1 MRILFQLLSFLPLR
15 ALHGLGA
22 FIGWVLWQVPN
33 SRKRVSLANIALCW
47 PELNLQQQEQLSRES
62 LKHEMKS
69 IAEMPFFWMGSKE
82 RLLASIHHA
91 TGEELLDAALA
102 RGKGVILLTLHLGG
116 WEAAGHVYANKRP
129 ITGIY
134 KPQGG
139 EIEKLG
145 VEGRSRTGAKLV
157 QALGGNIRKQM
168 LPLLANN
175 EAVYFMPDQ
184 DPPEGRGIFAP
195 YFGVQ
200 AHSPVLVSKL
210 VQESGAAVIF
220 IYSER
225 LPHGAGYLSHY
236 FAAPPAVYDPDL
248 LTSVTAMNAGIE
260 RCIRERPEQYWWGY
274 KRFRRR
280 PAGEPALY
288 R

>member
-1 MRILFQLLSFLPLR
+1 M
-15 ALHGLGA
+15 GA
-22 FIGWVLWQVPN
+22 FVGALLWIFPN
-33 SRKRVSLANIALCW
+33 SRKKVSLANIALCW
-47 PELNLQQQEQLSRES
+47 RGLTIEQQHQLSRES

-69 IAEMPFFWMGSKE
+69 VLEMPFFWLAPKE
-82 RLLASIHHA
+82 KLLDCIGHA
-91 TGEELLDAALA
+91 TGEDLLERALA

-116 WEAAGHVYANKRP
+116 WEAAGHVYASKRP

-139 EIEKLG
+139 ELEKLG

-157 QALGGNIRKQM
+157 AAQGGNVRKQM

-195 YFGVQ
+195 YFGVP

-210 VQESGAAVIF
+210 VQETGAAVILM
-220 IYSER
+220 YSER
-225 LPHGAGYLSHY
+225 LPRGEGYLSHY
-236 FAAPPAVYDPDL
+236 FEPPPGIYAADL
-248 LTSVTAMNAGIE
+248 LTSVSAMNAGIE

-280 PAGEPALY
+280 PEGQPPLY